1 MIEHVKSLILEKYL
15 EFRFRKIKNSDE
27 LYDFPKMIQ
36 NVTHIFVILSA
47 ERDLEKENQE
57 FLSSL
62 YKIFSEARIST
73 FERSS
78 LRKEDMNRLGVPN
91 DQYLKN
97 IQDEKF
103 DLVIDLNVKQD
114 KICSYL
120 TALSG
125 ASMRLNL
132 TSGRYDHI
140 YNLHI
145 RGGRENTPTRQ
156 FGNILTYLKSLRQK

>member
-1 MIEHVKSLILEKYL
+1 MIEHLKSLILEKYL
-15 EFRFRKIKNSDE
+15 EFRFRKINNSEE

-36 NVTHIFVILSA
+36 NVKHIFVILSA
-47 ERDLEKENQE
+47 GRDLEKENQE

-62 YKIFSEARIST
+62 YKVFGDVRIST
-73 FERSS
+73 FERST

-125 ASMRLNL
+125 APMRMNL
-132 TSGRYDHI
+132 ISGRYDHI

-145 RGGRENTPTRQ
+145 RGGREVTPTYQ